1 MTTGTKK
8 NRLKKTLF
16 AGIHNSDLKDQ
27 IEAIASGKFDTVF
40 VETTGEGKGLLKTD
54 AINTIDAIMLDI
66 SAWPGLDI
74 DIKDVAKA
82 SGGFVTLLSRSLD
95 AKTPVIVTCKDAGK
109 EDAENPVMDLINKM
123 IDHKG
128 NENVTVIGPII
139 VNDLPTLLDK
149 VLDKTNFESKIVT
162 DEVEAS
168 AKEQPANV

>member
-1 MTTGTKK
+1 MTTGTEKS
-8 NRLKKTLF
+8 RLKKTLF

-54 AINTIDAIMLDI
+54 MINTIDAIMLDI

-95 AKTPVIVTCKDAGK
+95 AKTPVIITCKDAGK
-109 EDAENPVMDLINKM
+109 EDVENPVMDLINKM
-123 IDHKG
+123 IGHKG
-128 NENVTVIGPII
+128 NENVTVMGPII

-149 VLDKTNFESKIVT
+149 VLDKTSFDSKIVV
-162 DEVEAS
+162 DEVEALTE
-168 AKEQPANV
+168 EQAANV